1 MADLQKTYRVLV
13 VARHRDVMDS
23 VTRTLERDGYIV
35 TGTLSDAIAL
45 DLARSSTFHAVV
57 IGGGVSDSDRRHLV
71 AEIRNKQ
78 PSTLAIVGHGPE
90 SVLIQLR
97 QAFKEKASSEAT

>member
-1 MADLQKTYRVLV
+1 MGLPYKESFWLDNDISVLPPLVGETEAD
-13 VARHRDVMDS
+13 
-23 VTRTLERDGYIV
+23 
-35 TGTLSDAIAL
+35 
-45 DLARSSTFHAVV
+45 AVV

>member
-1 MADLQKTYRVLV
+1 MADLPETYRVLV
-13 VARHRDVMDS
+13 VACHHDVMDS

-45 DLARSSTFHAVV
+45 DLARSSSFHAVV
-57 IGGGVSDSDRRHLV
+57 IDAGVSDSDRRHLV
-71 AEIRNKQ
+71 AEIQNTQ
-78 PSTLAIVGHGPE
+78 PSTLAIVGHGTE